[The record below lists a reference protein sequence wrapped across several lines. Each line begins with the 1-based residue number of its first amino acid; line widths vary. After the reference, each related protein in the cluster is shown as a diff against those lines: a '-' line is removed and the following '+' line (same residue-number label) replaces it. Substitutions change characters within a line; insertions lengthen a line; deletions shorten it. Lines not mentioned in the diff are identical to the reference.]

1 MEVMIAPTVEIRHER
16 RISHA
21 QRSGSSST
29 ASTASTAS
37 SSAKDLREGCF
48 CGGCVVLGRRGEHDR
63 NTAAALK

>member
-16 RISHA
+16 RICHA
-21 QRSGSSST
+21 QRSGSS
-29 ASTASTAS
+29 STASTAS